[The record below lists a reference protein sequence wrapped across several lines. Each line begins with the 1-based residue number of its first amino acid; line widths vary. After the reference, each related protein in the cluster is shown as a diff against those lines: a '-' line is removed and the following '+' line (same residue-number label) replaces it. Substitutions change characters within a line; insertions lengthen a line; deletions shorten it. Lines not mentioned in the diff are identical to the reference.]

1 MSFQKLI
8 RLGLHTACLTFLV
21 QSLQDYKYM
30 YWPNFNYEQ
39 LFDLNEDPG
48 EMNDLFQSVNQE
60 HKSKLDEM
68 RKRFTELKQLV
79 KSDEIVTL

>member
-1 MSFQKLI
+1 
-8 RLGLHTACLTFLV
+8 
-21 QSLQDYKYM
+21 M